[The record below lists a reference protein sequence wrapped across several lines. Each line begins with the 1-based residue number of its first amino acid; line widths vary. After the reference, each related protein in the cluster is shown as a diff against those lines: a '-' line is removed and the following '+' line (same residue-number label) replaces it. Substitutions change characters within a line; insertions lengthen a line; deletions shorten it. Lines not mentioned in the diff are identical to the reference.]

1 MQKQKYLSIN
11 GKSTAFGYPDSE
23 ILEVSLTQLVTS
35 TPTLKLRCTK
45 YPVSSNQNPVSRI
58 FCYLFDG
65 CTNTARDLVF
75 VSPV

>member
-45 YPVSSNQNPVSRI
+45 YPESRI